1 MKNRDLKIMKFVRR
15 IAIDNNGVR
24 KRFKLAAALAHKKTI
39 ISIGTNELRTHPLQ
53 GKFRKNNDAVFLHA
67 EIAAIA
73 NALNHMNKDDLRDS
87 TLYVHRVKRKSSL
100 NHKDWIDGLAFPC
113 EGCTS
118 AIISFGI
125 KRVVYSTDEQDVYGE
140 IDVQVSNE

>member
-1 MKNRDLKIMKFVRR
+1 MKFVRR

-100 NHKDWIDGLAFPC
+100 NQKDWIDGLALPC

-118 AIISFGI
+118 AIMSFGI
-125 KRVVYSTDEQDVYGE
+125 KRVVYSTDEQDIYGE
-140 IDVQVSNE
+140 IDVQANEQA

>member
-1 MKNRDLKIMKFVRR
+1 MKFVRR